1 MIMNEIN
8 KFDVIPNGLETYMVF
23 TINKN
28 LVFIDS
34 MQFINTSLKK
44 LVNNLSDG
52 DFKYLS
58 EELSAERLALVKQKG
73 VYSYEYVDTF
83 ERFSE
88 TKIPDKR

>member
-1 MIMNEIN
+1 MNEIN
-8 KFDVIPNGLETYMVF
+8 KFDVIPNGLETYMAF

-34 MQFINTSLKK
+34 MRFINTSLKK

-58 EELSAERLALVKQKG
+58 EELSPERLELVKQKG
-73 VYSYEYVDTF
+73 VYSYEYVDSF
-83 ERFSE
+83 ERCSE

>member
-1 MIMNEIN
+1 MNEIN
-8 KFDVIPNGLETYMVF
+8 KFDVIPNELETYMVF

-73 VYSYEYVDTF
+73 VYSYEYVDSF